1 MTILVK
7 IFLKKNIGILIF
19 FLFLTVLAN
28 QLMHLLAQN
37 AEINLLDEQY
47 GWSPYNAATIT
58 HDARGLNIVAET
70 AYNTTLYNRA
80 YLPIEI
86 SSASNKPIFMD
97 IEYGTTSYLGKAIF
111 FVEVR
116 DNKTNEI
123 LWRSFLND
131 TDRKSTNETLQLP
144 PTLLNKPTE
153 FRFYIRTDS
162 PGLHMLDITK
172 AVLRSSSANATET
185 AINNTDTSVS
195 TVANE
200 TANATEAAIN
210 NTDTSVSTVANETAN
225 ATETASNE
233 TGNSVLDDLKNIFGG
248 IMGNK

>member
-1 MTILVK
+1 MDLW
-7 IFLKKNIGILIF
+7 
-19 FLFLTVLAN
+19 
-28 QLMHLLAQN
+28 AQN

-47 GWSPYNAATIT
+47 GWRPYNAATIT

-86 SSASNKPIFMD
+86 SSGSNKPIFMD
-97 IEYGTTSYLGKAIF
+97 IEYGTTSYSGKAVF

-131 TDRKSTNETLQLP
+131 TDRKSTNKTLQLP

-153 FRFYIRTDS
+153 FRFYIQTDR
-162 PGLHMLDITK
+162 PGLHVLDIKK
-172 AVLRSSSANATET
+172 AVISSSSGNATAT
-185 AINNTDTSVS
+185 AIDKTGINVS

-200 TANATEAAIN
+200 TANATEAA
-210 NTDTSVSTVANETAN
+210 
-225 ATETASNE
+225 SNQ
-233 TGNSVLDDLKNIFGG
+233 TGNSILDTLKNIFGD

>member
-1 MTILVK
+1 MTILVR

-28 QLMHLLAQN
+28 QLMHLRAQN
-37 AEINLLDEQY
+37 AEINLIDEQY
-47 GWSPYNAATIT
+47 GWRPYNAATIT

-70 AYNTTLYNRA
+70 GYNTTLYNRA

-86 SSASNKPIFMD
+86 SSGSNKPVFMD
-97 IEYGTTSYLGKAIF
+97 IEYGTTSYSGKAVF

-131 TDRKSTNETLQLP
+131 TDRKSTNKTLQLP

-153 FRFYIRTDS
+153 FRFYIQTDS
-162 PGLHMLDITK
+162 PGLHMLDIKK

-185 AINNTDTSVS
+185 AIDK
-195 TVANE
+195 
-200 TANATEAAIN
+200 
-210 NTDTSVSTVANETAN
+210 TDTSVSTVANETAN
-225 ATETASNE
+225 ATETASNQ
-233 TGNSVLDDLKNIFGG
+233 TGNSVLDTLKNIFGG